1 MRPHRHPALRDRP
14 PRHVAAAQAS
24 CLELVVIESTGAL
37 APRSVSL
44 LRALGKAVQ
53 KPGAQDGTVYG
64 RNRSATRS
72 FFVHHVSAIAA
83 AVADADALTIA
94 NAAAA
99 IAFVGARA

>member
-1 MRPHRHPALRDRP
+1 M
-14 PRHVAAAQAS
+14 
-24 CLELVVIESTGAL
+24 IESTGAL

-44 LRALGKAVQ
+44 LKALGKAVQ